1 MIEYNVEENL
11 PKEKRENNKKR
22 PSHIKNTNQNLLI
35 DQLSYFI

>member
-22 PSHIKNTNQNLLI
+22 PVTLKIQIKI
-35 DQLSYFI
+35 Y